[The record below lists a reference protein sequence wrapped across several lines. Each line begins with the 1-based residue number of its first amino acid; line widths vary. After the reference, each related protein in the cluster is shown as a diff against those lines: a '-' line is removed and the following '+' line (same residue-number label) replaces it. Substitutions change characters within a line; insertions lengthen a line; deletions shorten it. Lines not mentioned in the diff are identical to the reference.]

1 MEPTTIIGI
10 LLLFLAGAI
19 IFFFLQH
26 MVIQDYQIEN
36 QLLKDQLERK
46 NNPTEVIF
54 STNTIHNEFLAIFKD
69 ELKG

>member
-1 MEPTTIIGI
+1 MDEFHGI

-36 QLLKDQLERK
+36 QLLKDQLDRK
-46 NNPTEVIF
+46 NNPAEVIF
-54 STNTIHNEFLAIFKD
+54 SSNTIHDEFLATFKD
-69 ELKG
+69 DIKG